1 MEKLA
6 PFKIYNASAGS
17 GKTFTLVK
25 EYLHKI
31 LQSKTE
37 SYYQHLLAITFTNKA
52 VAEMKHRILEN
63 LILFSKEEA
72 ITNPPPMLL
81 DLSEELNLSVL
92 EIQQHSKKIVK
103 HLLHHYASF
112 SVETIDSFNHRL
124 IRTFARDLKL
134 SSSFEVTLDIPQ
146 LLAEAVDQLISKAGE
161 DSQITRT
168 LLDFA
173 LEKTDDDKSWDISK
187 DITAAAGLLFRENEA
202 THVALLKQKS
212 LDDFNTF
219 KSELLQKKKILS
231 EKSIQIATE
240 TLQKIA
246 AAGLEDNN
254 FNRSLFPKYL
264 QKLQQGETNLPFT
277 AAWQANFSTAPLYTA
292 TTLKKTPEIAAIID
306 ELTPYF
312 VENFEQSK
320 AIILQ
325 LKLIS
330 SILKNLTPLF
340 VINLVAQEI
349 KNITEEKN
357 TLPIS
362 EFNALINTEIK
373 DQPAPFIYERLGEKY
388 RHFFIDEFQDTSQLQ
403 WENIIPLV
411 DNALSQQDLQQN
423 TGSVLLVGD
432 AKQSIYRWRGGL
444 PEQFM
449 DLYGD
454 QNPFP
459 SVEKEVLNLGTNYRS
474 CEEIISFN
482 NDFFTFMSNHFEDPI
497 HKELYISG
505 NKQKTNA
512 KKGGYVK
519 FEFLEKQN
527 KSEQNEVYAQRIYE
541 TIIDLKARDFS
552 EKDICIL
559 TRKKDDGIFIG
570 SYLMEKGIRVISS
583 ETLLLQTSTV
593 VQCLVSILKLS
604 LFPEN
609 DEAKI
614 ELLDFLHQHL
624 SISEAKHTFFTQFL
638 GLSID
643 QFEAKLQTV
652 GIDFSF
658 HTLQSLS
665 LYESCEY
672 SVRQLQLQEK
682 ADAYLFSFMDV
693 VFEFEQQP
701 QVTKL
706 AFLET
711 WEIQK
716 DKVSIPANEGTEA
729 VQIMTI
735 HKSKGLEFPVVIFPF
750 ATIDVY
756 DGKRDT
762 VWFPVPNELSETF
775 EETPINFSK
784 ELVNFGENGA
794 HLYQEHHNTLAL
806 DNINLLYV
814 SLTRAAEQLYV
825 FTEVPSEKK
834 GGNLTTYH
842 DFFAAFLKQK
852 GSWNLEQPF
861 YEFGSADRSLRPLK
875 EAVLLQTIPSFT
887 ATAPS
892 DHRLKIVSLESAL
905 WDTDTQRAISEGN
918 LLHDTMAEIAS
929 VEDIARVFSTLQ
941 ERAIYPSEVLE
952 RLQKK
957 VESITSHPELKSLF
971 STTTEVKMERDI
983 ITASGT
989 LIRPDRLNFHS
1000 NSLVTIIDYKTG
1012 APNYHHEDQ
1021 INSYGA
1027 ALEEMGLQVSEKI
1040 LVYTHDQE
1048 IVINKV

>member
-1 MEKLA
+1 MEKSA

-31 LQSKTE
+31 LQSNTE

-52 VAEMKHRILEN
+52 VAEMKQRILEN
-63 LILFSKEEA
+63 LISFSKEEA
-72 ITNPPPMLL
+72 LINPPPMLL
-81 DLSEELNLSVL
+81 VLSEELNRSIL
-92 EIQQHSKKIVK
+92 EIQQQAKKIVK

-134 SSSFEVTLDIPQ
+134 SSSFEVTLDTPQ

-161 DSQITRT
+161 DPKITRT

-187 DITAAAGLLFRENEA
+187 DIISAAGLLFRENEA
-202 THVALLKQKS
+202 VHVALLKEKS
-212 LDDFNTF
+212 LDDFSAF

-231 EKSIQIATE
+231 EKSIQIASE

-246 AAGLEDNN
+246 AAGLEDGN
-254 FNRSLFPKYL
+254 FNRSSFPKYL
-264 QKLQQGETNLPFT
+264 QKLQQGETNLSFDT
-277 AAWQANFSTAPLYTA
+277 AWQTNFSTSPLYTA
-292 TTLKKTPEIAAIID
+292 TTLKKSPEIAAIID
-306 ELTPYF
+306 GLTPYF
-312 VENFEQSK
+312 VENFEETK
-320 AIILQ
+320 TIISQ

-403 WENIIPLV
+403 WENMIPLV
-411 DNALSQQDLQQN
+411 ENALSQQDVQQN
-423 TGSVLLVGD
+423 TGSALLVGD

-449 DLYGD
+449 ELYGEK
-454 QNPFP
+454 NPFP
-459 SVEKEVLNLGTNYRS
+459 SVKKEVLNLGTNYRS

-482 NDFFTFMSNHFEDPI
+482 NDFFTFIANHFEDPI
-497 HKELYISG
+497 HKELYTTG
-505 NKQKTNA
+505 NKQEINA

-519 FEFLEKQN
+519 LEFLQKQN
-527 KSEQNEVYAQRIYE
+527 KAEQNEVYAQRIYE
-541 TIIDLKARDFS
+541 TILDVKERGFS
-552 EKDICIL
+552 EKDVCIL
-559 TRKKDDGIFIG
+559 TRKKDDGVFIG
-570 SYLMEKGIRVISS
+570 SYLMEREVRVISS
-583 ETLLLQTSTV
+583 ETLLLQSSTV
-593 VQCLVSILKLS
+593 VQCLVAILKLS
-604 LFPEN
+604 LFPDN

-614 ELLDFLHQHL
+614 EVLDFLHQHL

-638 GLSID
+638 GLSTVE
-643 QFEAKLQTV
+643 FEAKLKEY
-652 GIDFSF
+652 GIDVSF
-658 HTLQSLS
+658 QTLQTLS

-672 SVRQLQLQEK
+672 CVRQLHFQEK

-701 QVTKL
+701 QANKL

-716 DKVSIPANEGTEA
+716 EKASIPANEGTEA

-750 ATIDVY
+750 ATLDIY
-756 DGKRDT
+756 DGKRDS
-762 VWFPVPNELSETF
+762 VWFPVPDTLSETF
-775 EETPINFSK
+775 EETPINYSK
-784 ELVNFGENGA
+784 ELVNFGENGEK
-794 HLYQEHHNTLAL
+794 LYTDHHNTLAL
-806 DNINLLYV
+806 DTINLLYV

-825 FTEVPSEKK
+825 FTEFPTEKK
-834 GGNLTTYH
+834 AGGLSTYH
-842 DFFAAFLKQK
+842 DFFAAFLKQS
-852 GSWNLEQPF
+852 GTWNLEQPF
-861 YEFGSADRSLRPLK
+861 YEFGSAERSLRPS
-875 EAVLLQTIPSFT
+875 EGAAITQTVPTFT
-887 ATAPS
+887 ATTPS
-892 DHRLKIVSLESAL
+892 DHNLKIVTMESSL

-929 VEDIARVFSTLQ
+929 EKDIIPIFEALK
-941 ERAIYPSEVLE
+941 ERSIYTSEEVKILN
-952 RLQKK
+952 KK
-957 VESITSHPELKSLF
+957 VLSITSHSELKHLF
-971 STTTEVKMERDI
+971 SATDDVKMERDI
-983 ITASGT
+983 ITASGQ

-1000 NSLVTIIDYKTG
+1000 DNSVTIIDYKTG

-1021 INSYGA
+1021 INSYGR
-1027 ALEEMGLQVSEKI
+1027 ALEEMGLQLSEKI
-1040 LVYTHDQE
+1040 IVYTHEQE